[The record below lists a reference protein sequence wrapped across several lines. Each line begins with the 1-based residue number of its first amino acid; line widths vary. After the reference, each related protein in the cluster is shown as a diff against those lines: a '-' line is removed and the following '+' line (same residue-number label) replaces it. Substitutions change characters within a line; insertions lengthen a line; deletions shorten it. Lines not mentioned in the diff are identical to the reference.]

1 MCSSRCLLSYLCVYN
16 NYSYLLRLT
25 LSVRTYQ
32 KTASTYIIPVL
43 LRSPRRIVLYLYFI
57 HFSFLSCRF
66 RVIIP
71 LKGVIIISAN
81 VTIELTSRECAALYA
96 AVDSELDC
104 LEEDIASGNIPKRE
118 LSDIRASINTCK
130 SILAKLSAADKAS
143 SCSFVARKG

>member
-1 MCSSRCLLSYLCVYN
+1 
-16 NYSYLLRLT
+16 
-25 LSVRTYQ
+25 
-32 KTASTYIIPVL
+32 
-43 LRSPRRIVLYLYFI
+43 
-57 HFSFLSCRF
+57 
-66 RVIIP
+66 
-71 LKGVIIISAN
+71 LKGVIVVPAN